1 MKYLQKLKE
10 ELRPIYCLRAV
21 SELLSWDQE
30 TYMPIGAASARA
42 EQAAERPGIRSA
54 AANAADAGVAPARKK
69 LSYKEQ
75 RELAALPE
83 RIDALEKEI
92 AAIEADLA
100 AARIYTSDRLAP
112 AQTELEALV
121 ERWAEL
127 AERDS

>member
-1 MKYLQKLKE
+1 MTA
-10 ELRPIYCLRAV
+10 RTPGVGNAA
-21 SELLSWDQE
+21 
-30 TYMPIGAASARA
+30 TAGAAST
-42 EQAAERPGIRSA
+42 
-54 AANAADAGVAPARKK
+54 RKK

-92 AAIEADLA
+92 AVIEGDLA

-112 AQTELEALV
+112 AQAELEMLV